1 MTAITHTQY
10 KGIVEDTTDV
20 QNFASAVCLAVEQN
34 LVPAVLF
41 KRLTVLS
48 LAITPNWPLSDF
60 LPFLLAS
67 PILYHLELTCLNFS
81 EAHPKFQDAMASLL
95 ENCPLLNSLT
105 LDLDMLPSNK
115 PPLFSKDTIHAA
127 LRSLDTSC
135 DGQPVHLYFPAFP
148 GLQELTIRA
157 PENAHDCDIS
167 DYHLDFPS
175 LLHFKVHT
183 ADENI
188 SLEFFDYISSAH
200 SLISLSLNYI
210 DIPPFSETI
219 EDSLIKI
226 KQICSPASFR
236 DLIIHYA
243 PDPFGTPMDEY
254 FLEHE
259 GDYAPFSAPKLREHL
274 GLFPLRCLIVDVELP
289 FTSLHDHFLLT
300 VGKTWPSL
308 EILHLISGN
317 GMPTVHVS
325 ASTKGVMW
333 LLEYCPQLESLK
345 IPFFHPP
352 DLDLDIPPTSIYCQ
366 LTTLGIVK
374 LDNSSQISFANY
386 VRHAMPSIR
395 EVLIQTNSVIFPHHQ
410 VTVENLAK

>member
-1 MTAITHTQY
+1 MTVISH
-10 KGIVEDTTDV
+10 KGIIKDTADV

-34 LVPAVLF
+34 LVPTVLF
-41 KRLTVLS
+41 KRLTALS
-48 LAITPNWPLSDF
+48 LSITPNWPLSDF

-67 PILYHLELTCLNFS
+67 PILYCLELTCLKFS
-81 EAHPKFQDAMASLL
+81 EAPPKFQDAMASLL

-135 DGQPVHLYFPAFP
+135 DGQPIHLYFPAFP

-157 PENAHDCDIS
+157 PESADDCDIS

-175 LLHFKVHT
+175 LLHFKVQT

-200 SLISLSLNYI
+200 SLVSLSLNYI

-236 DLIIHYA
+236 DLIIHYVA
-243 PDPFGTPMDEY
+243 DPFGTPMDEY

-259 GDYAPFSAPKLREHL
+259 GDYTPFSAPKLREHL
-274 GLFPLRCLIVDVELP
+274 GLFPLHSLIIDVELP

-300 VGKTWPSL
+300 IGKTWPSL
-308 EILHLISGN
+308 EILHLIAGN

-325 ASTKGVMW
+325 ASTKGVMR

-352 DLDLDIPPTSIYCQ
+352 DFDLDIPPTSIYYQ
-366 LTTLGIVK
+366 LTMLGIVK

-386 VRHAMPSIR
+386 VHHAMPSIT
-395 EVLIQTNSVIFPHHQ
+395 EVSIQTNSVIFPHHQ
-410 VTVENLAK
+410 VTVANLAK